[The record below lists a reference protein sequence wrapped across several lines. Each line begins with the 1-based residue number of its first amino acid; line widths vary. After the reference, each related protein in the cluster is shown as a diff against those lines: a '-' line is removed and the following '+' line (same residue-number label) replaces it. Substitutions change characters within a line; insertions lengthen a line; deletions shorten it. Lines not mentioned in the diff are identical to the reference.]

1 MKKVLLIAASVMA
14 LPHVH
19 AAPYAELLIGSATQ
33 QASFQGVKG
42 RSESDILLGLRG
54 GFQFTDN
61 IAAELSWVKYGEPQ
75 WSHIDDWGD
84 RITQDVSADAFLV
97 GLMGILPLHQAF
109 AVNARAGLAF
119 WNLDLEETDSAF
131 PGEVFSLSTSG
142 NNFYFGLGGEY
153 QINDNIHIGLE
164 YSMLTMEV
172 EVLGMSIDYDVNSA
186 LLYTGWRF

>member
-1 MKKVLLIAASVMA
+1 MKKLLVIAVAVMA
-14 LPHVH
+14 LPHAH

-33 QASFQGVKG
+33 QANFQGVKG

-54 GFQFTDN
+54 GFRFTDN
-61 IAAELSWVKYGEPQ
+61 LATELSWVKYGEPK
-75 WSHIDDWGD
+75 WSSIDAWGD
-84 RITQDVSADAFLV
+84 RITQEVSADALMV
-97 GLMGILPLHQAF
+97 GLVGILPLHPAF

-131 PGEVFSLSTSG
+131 PGEVFRLGDSG
-142 NNFYFGLGGEY
+142 SNFYFGLGGEY
-153 QINDNIHIGLE
+153 RISNNIHVGLE